1 MEQDFYLEAD
11 SHLTAQIILHLRWYL
26 KALYC
31 SGDLKTIQGVPT
43 RFLRILYFNTRSYVT
58 LQFTKIHQ
66 LKNQVKI
73 EVKVLDLLQIPT
85 V

>member
-1 MEQDFYLEAD
+1 MIPEGPLLFRGFQNY
-11 SHLTAQIILHLRWYL
+11 T
-26 KALYC
+26 C
-31 SGDLKTIQGVPT
+31 VPT

-58 LQFTKIHQ
+58 LQFANIHQ

-73 EVKVLDLLQIPT
+73 EVNLLDLLQIPT